1 MTKRSDLLCL
11 QGHMIPLIHL
21 TDQLRPWDQG
31 YIEAV
36 CIIFLIGQEALEP
49 CCIFHLTTVSEHV
62 TAHHALAVASM
73 CEEGSHL

>member
-21 TDQLRPWDQG
+21 TDHHRDQG

-49 CCIFHLTTVSEHV
+49 CCIFRLTTVSEHV

-73 CEEGSHL
+73 CEEGSRL